1 MDRFE
6 LRLNGGTYTVWW
18 RTLLVVLIWSAV
30 CWPLVAAAAESEHRL
45 TILHTNDLLG
55 RLLPEPYFDEADWGG
70 FARLAYLIAEQ
81 RSTRADS
88 VLIVDGGDALGDSP
102 LAGVDAGR
110 MVVRLMNAMGYD
122 AMAVGNHEFD
132 YGLDSLRIRASEAN
146 FNVLSANVRVAADST
161 ALFAPF
167 VLVERAGLQIA
178 LIGLLSPQALK
189 VINPVKNPALNI
201 DDPHLVLKTLL
212 EGPAGQA
219 DLQVILVHMSAQ
231 EARDLVRTFPQVDLC
246 IAGGFGRETRR
257 GAGEHV
263 VRFAGGGYLVTTPGW
278 GAFLGQVEMTVR
290 REEDKVV
297 LVDVQPR
304 LVPISPEV
312 LQDQT
317 VASLIDEQQETAQ
330 RAQQQQLG
338 NTKEPIEDAAQW
350 VADLI
355 RTRLKTEVSVIN
367 QGTLRSLT
375 LDGDIQ
381 LGTLANLV
389 RYDDVLVRVEVLGS
403 QLKAMADSSAKRTS
417 GSQRLVFSGYDVQA
431 SLIGGRP
438 LVPEEKYQVAT
449 TSYLA
454 SGGDDYWTKK
464 EAPNMESAD
473 WITLKQMLKEH
484 IRRYPNLGRW
494 DGVRRGGQSVWK
506 NSTKLNGS
514 LSHTTLDASAGR
526 YSGVSFLGGHDAL
539 AWNGQFES
547 RTSYLSQR
555 GTLVALL
562 RSGFGQLRARS
573 SLREAV
579 DRLEGDVLYTWSQRQ
594 FAPFLGLDINTVWT
608 AASGEKHPLA
618 LRFKGGLHK
627 KWGPDTGVRVG
638 LAVEKDYVQAT
649 NVMGLEIAPEY
660 KEELWPGNIVSSQ
673 AKFFWGVRQ
682 RSTLSLQNFNSLRI
696 RLLGN
701 LAATLDANFFLHR
714 DSQVQALA
722 VKSELQ
728 VGLGYAWSEK
738 WL

>member
-6 LRLNGGTYTVWW
+6 LRFNRGTYKVWW
-18 RTLLVVLIWSAV
+18 ITLLAVLIWDAA
-30 CWPLVAAAAESEHRL
+30 CCPLAAAAAEGEHRL

-81 RSTRADS
+81 RNTRADS
-88 VLIVDGGDALGDSP
+88 VLVVDGGDALGDSP
-102 LAGVDAGR
+102 LAGVDAGQ
-110 MVVRLMNAMGYD
+110 MVVRLMNGMGYD
-122 AMAVGNHEFD
+122 ALAVGNHEFD

-146 FNVLSANVRVAADST
+146 FNVLSANVRVATDST
-161 ALFAPF
+161 ALFTPF
-167 VLVERAGLQIA
+167 VFVERAGLQIA

-212 EGPAGQA
+212 EGPAGRA

-231 EARDLVRTFPQVDLC
+231 EARDLVRAFPQVDLC

-257 GAGEHV
+257 GASEHV

-290 REEDKVV
+290 REGDEVV

-312 LQDQT
+312 SQDQT
-317 VASLIDEQQETAQ
+317 VASLIDEQQEAVQ

-338 NTKEPIEDAAQW
+338 NTNEPIEDAAQW
-350 VADLI
+350 AADLI
-355 RTRLKTEVSVIN
+355 RTRLNTEVSVIN

-381 LGTLANLV
+381 LGTLARLV
-389 RYDDVLVRVEVLGS
+389 RYDDILVRVEVLGS
-403 QLKAMADSSAKRTS
+403 QLKAMADNSAKRPS
-417 GSQRLVFSGYDVQA
+417 GGQRLVFSGYDVKT

-473 WITLKQMLKEH
+473 WVTLQQMLEDH

-494 DGVRRGGQSVWK
+494 DGVRRGGRSVWK

-514 LSHTTLDASAGR
+514 LSHTTLDASASR

-547 RTSYLSQR
+547 RTSYESQR

-579 DRLEGDVLYTWSQRQ
+579 DRLEGDVLYTWSQRGL
-594 FAPFLGLDINTVWT
+594 APFLGLDINTVWT
-608 AASGEKHPLA
+608 AALGEKHPL
-618 LRFKGGLHK
+618 GGLHK
-627 KWGPDTGVRVG
+627 KFGSDAGVRVG
-638 LAVEKDYVQAT
+638 LAVERDHVQAT

-660 KEELWPGNIVSSQ
+660 KEELRPGNVVSSQ

>member
-1 MDRFE
+1 MNRLE
-6 LRLNGGTYTVWW
+6 LRLNRGSYTVRW
-18 RTLLVVLIWSAV
+18 RILLAVLIWSA
-30 CWPLVAAAAESEHRL
+30 VAAAAESEHRL

-102 LAGVDAGR
+102 LAGMDAGR
-110 MVVRLMNAMGYD
+110 MVVRLMNGMGYD
-122 AMAVGNHEFD
+122 ALAVGNHEFD

-146 FNVLSANVRVAADST
+146 FNVLSANVRVAPDGT
-161 ALFAPF
+161 ALFTPF

-189 VINPVKNPALNI
+189 VINLVKNPALNI
-201 DDPHLVLKTLL
+201 DDPHLILKTLL
-212 EGPAGQA
+212 AGPAGQA
-219 DLQVILVHMSAQ
+219 DLQVLLVHMSAQ
-231 EARDLVRTFPQVDLC
+231 EARDLVGAFPQVDLC

-278 GAFLGQVEMTVR
+278 GAFLGWVDMTVR
-290 REEDKVV
+290 REEGKVV
-297 LVDVQPR
+297 LMDVQPR

-312 LQDQT
+312 AQDQT
-317 VASLIDEQQETAQ
+317 VASLIGEQQETAQ
-330 RAQQQQLG
+330 RVQQQQLG

-355 RTRLKTEVSVIN
+355 RTRLNTEVSVIN

-375 LDGDIQ
+375 LDGAIQ
-381 LGTLANLV
+381 LETLANLV

-403 QLKAMADSSAKRTS
+403 QLKAMADSSAKRPS
-417 GSQRLVFSGYDVQA
+417 GSQRLVFSGYDVQT

-454 SGGDDYWTKK
+454 SGGDDYWTKR

-473 WITLKQMLKEH
+473 WITLKQMLEEH
-484 IRRYPNLGRW
+484 IRKYPNLGRW
-494 DGVRRGGQSVWK
+494 DGVRQGGRSVWK

-514 LSHTTLDASAGR
+514 LSHTTLDASASR

-579 DRLEGDVLYTWSQRQ
+579 DRLEGDVLYTWSQRRL
-594 FAPFLGLDINTVWT
+594 APFLGLDINTVWT

-627 KWGPDTGVRVG
+627 KWAPDTGVRVG
-638 LAVEKDYVQAT
+638 LAMERDQVQAT

-660 KEELWPGNIVSSQ
+660 KEELRPGNVVSSQ

>member
-1 MDRFE
+1 M
-6 LRLNGGTYTVWW
+6 
-18 RTLLVVLIWSAV
+18 
-30 CWPLVAAAAESEHRL
+30 
-45 TILHTNDLLG
+45 
-55 RLLPEPYFDEADWGG
+55 
-70 FARLAYLIAEQ
+70 
-81 RSTRADS
+81 
-88 VLIVDGGDALGDSP
+88 
-102 LAGVDAGR
+102 
-110 MVVRLMNAMGYD
+110 
-122 AMAVGNHEFD
+122 
-132 YGLDSLRIRASEAN
+132 
-146 FNVLSANVRVAADST
+146 
-161 ALFAPF
+161 
-167 VLVERAGLQIA
+167 
-178 LIGLLSPQALK
+178 
-189 VINPVKNPALNI
+189 
-201 DDPHLVLKTLL
+201 
-212 EGPAGQA
+212 
-219 DLQVILVHMSAQ
+219 
-231 EARDLVRTFPQVDLC
+231 
-246 IAGGFGRETRR
+246 
-257 GAGEHV
+257 
-263 VRFAGGGYLVTTPGW
+263 
-278 GAFLGQVEMTVR
+278 
-290 REEDKVV
+290 
-297 LVDVQPR
+297 
-304 LVPISPEV
+304 
-312 LQDQT
+312 
-317 VASLIDEQQETAQ
+317 ASLIDEQQETAQ
-330 RAQQQQLG
+330 RTQQQQLG
-338 NTKEPIEDAAQW
+338 NAKEPIEDATQW

-355 RTRLKTEVSVIN
+355 RTRLNTEVSVIN

-375 LDGDIQ
+375 LDGAIQ

-403 QLKAMADSSAKRTS
+403 RLKAMADSSAKRTS
-417 GSQRLVFSGYDVQA
+417 GSQRLVFSGYDVETG
-431 SLIGGRP
+431 LIGGRP

-454 SGGDDYWTKK
+454 SGGDSYWTKK
-464 EAPNMESAD
+464 EALDMESGN
-473 WITLKQMLKEH
+473 WVTLKQMLEEH
-484 IRRYPNLGRW
+484 IRRYTNLGRW
-494 DGVRRGGQSVWK
+494 DGVRRGGRSVWK

-514 LSHTTLDASAGR
+514 LSHTTLDASASR

-547 RTSYLSQR
+547 RTSYESQR

-579 DRLEGDVLYTWSQRQ
+579 DRLEGDVLYTWSQRGL
-594 FAPFLGLDINTVWT
+594 APFLGLDINTVWT
-608 AASGEKHPLA
+608 AVSGEKHPLA

-627 KWGPDTGVRVG
+627 KFGSDAGVRVG
-638 LAVEKDYVQAT
+638 LAVERDHVQAT

-660 KEELWPGNIVSSQ
+660 KEKLRPGNVVSSQ

>member
-1 MDRFE
+1 MN
-6 LRLNGGTYTVWW
+6 RLKLCLNWGAYTVWW
-18 RTLLVVLIWSAV
+18 RTLLMVLIWS
-30 CWPLVAAAAESEHRL
+30 AAAAESEHRL

-102 LAGVDAGR
+102 LAGMDAGR
-110 MVVRLMNAMGYD
+110 MVVRLMNGMGYD
-122 AMAVGNHEFD
+122 ALAVGNHEFD

-161 ALFAPF
+161 ALFTPF

-178 LIGLLSPQALK
+178 LIGLLSPQAIK

-201 DDPHLVLKTLL
+201 DGPNRVLKTLL
-212 EGPAGQA
+212 AGPAGQA
-219 DLQVILVHMSAQ
+219 DLQVLLVHMSAQ
-231 EARDLVRTFPQVDLC
+231 EARDLVRAFPQVDLC

-278 GAFLGQVEMTVR
+278 GAFLGRVDMIVR
-290 REEDKVV
+290 RAEDKVV

-312 LQDQT
+312 SQDQT

-355 RTRLKTEVSVIN
+355 RTRLNTEVSVIN

-417 GSQRLVFSGYDVQA
+417 GSQRLVFSGYDVETG
-431 SLIGGRP
+431 LIGGRP

-449 TSYLA
+449 TSYIA
-454 SGGDDYWTKK
+454 SGGDSYWTK
-464 EAPNMESAD
+464 EAALDMESAD
-473 WITLKQMLKEH
+473 WVTLKQMLEEH
-484 IRRYPNLGRW
+484 IRRHPNLGRW
-494 DGVRRGGQSVWK
+494 DGVRRGGRSVWK

-608 AASGEKHPLA
+608 GASGEKHPLA

-627 KWGPDTGVRVG
+627 KFGSDAGVRVG
-638 LAVEKDYVQAT
+638 LAVERDQVQAT

-660 KEELWPGNIVSSQ
+660 KEELRPGNVVSSQ

>member
-1 MDRFE
+1 MR
-6 LRLNGGTYTVWW
+6 
-18 RTLLVVLIWSAV
+18 
-30 CWPLVAAAAESEHRL
+30 PLPQESEHRL

-55 RLLPEPYFDEADWGG
+55 RLLPEPYFDEADRGG

-81 RSTRADS
+81 QSGRSDS
-88 VLIVDGGDALGDSP
+88 ILVLDGGDALGDSP

-110 MVVRLMNAMGYD
+110 MVVQLMNAMGYD
-122 AMAVGNHEFD
+122 AMVVGNHEFD
-132 YGLDSLRIRASEAN
+132 YGLDSLRVRASEAN
-146 FNVLSANVRVAADST
+146 FNMLSANVRVASDST

-201 DDPHLVLKTLL
+201 DDAHLVLKTLL
-212 EGPAGQA
+212 EGPAGRA
-219 DLQVILVHMSAQ
+219 DLQVVLVHMSAQ
-231 EARDLVRTFPQVDLC
+231 EARDLVRASPQVDLC
-246 IAGGFGRETRR
+246 IAGGFARETRK
-257 GAGEHV
+257 GALEHV
-263 VRFAGGGYLVTTPGW
+263 VRFAGGGYLVTTPGR
-278 GAFLGQVEMTVR
+278 GAFLGQVNMTVR
-290 REEDKVV
+290 REEDRVV

-338 NTKEPIEDAAQW
+338 NTNEPIEDAAQW

-355 RTRLKTEVSVIN
+355 RTRLNTEVSVIN

-403 QLKAMADSSAKRTS
+403 QLAAMAASSAKRTL
-417 GSQRLVFSGYDVQA
+417 GGQRLVFSGYDVET

-464 EAPNMESAD
+464 EAIDMESAD
-473 WITLKQMLKEH
+473 WITLKQMLEEH

-494 DGVRRGGQSVWK
+494 DGVQRDGRSVWK

-514 LSHTTLDASAGR
+514 LSHTTLDASASR

-539 AWNGQFES
+539 AWSGQFES
-547 RTSYLSQR
+547 RTSYESQR

-562 RSGFGQLRARS
+562 RSGFGQLRVRS

-579 DRLEGDVLYTWSQRQ
+579 DRLEGDVLYTWSQRRL
-594 FAPFLGLDINTVWT
+594 APFFGLDINTVWT
-608 AASGEKHPLA
+608 AAAGEKHPLA

-627 KWGPDTGVRVG
+627 KWARM
-638 LAVEKDYVQAT
+638 LASALVWLWRETTVQAT

-696 RLLGN
+696 RLLSN

>member
-1 MDRFE
+1 MRASRLQSSNSESSNRFFAEIDSLNRLE
-6 LRLNGGTYTVWW
+6 LRLNRGAYTVWW
-18 RTLLVVLIWSAV
+18 RTLLMVLIWSAA
-30 CWPLVAAAAESEHRL
+30 AAAAESEHRL

-70 FARLAYLIAEQ
+70 FARLAHLIKDQ
-81 RSTRADS
+81 RSARSDS
-88 VLIVDGGDALGDSP
+88 ILIVDGGDALGDSP

-110 MVVRLMNAMGYD
+110 MVVQLMNAMGYD
-122 AMAVGNHEFD
+122 AMVVGNHEFD
-132 YGLDSLRIRASEAN
+132 YGLDSLRVRASEAN
-146 FNVLSANVRVAADST
+146 FNILSSNVRVASDST
-161 ALFAPF
+161 ALFTPF

-189 VINPVKNPALNI
+189 VVNPVKNPALNI

-212 EGPAGQA
+212 DGPAGQA
-219 DLQVILVHMSAQ
+219 DLQVILVHMGAQ
-231 EARDLVRTFPQVDLC
+231 EARDLVRAFPQADLC

-278 GAFLGQVEMTVR
+278 GAFLGQMDMTLR
-290 REEDKVV
+290 REGDEVI

-304 LVPISPEV
+304 LVPISSKVP
-312 LQDQT
+312 QDQT
-317 VASLIDEQQETAQ
+317 VASLIDEQQESAQ

-338 NTKEPIEDAAQW
+338 NTNEPIEDTAQW

-367 QGTLRSLT
+367 QGTLRVLT

-403 QLKAMADSSAKRTS
+403 QLKAMADGSAKRPS

-454 SGGDDYWTKK
+454 SGGDSYWTKE
-464 EAPNMESAD
+464 EALDMESGD
-473 WITLKQMLKEH
+473 WITLKQMLEEH

-494 DGVRRGGQSVWK
+494 DGVRQDGRSVWK

-514 LSHTTLDASAGR
+514 LSHTTLDASASR

-579 DRLEGDVLYTWSQRQ
+579 DRLEGDVLYTWSQRRL
-594 FAPFLGLDINTVWT
+594 APFLGLDINTVWT

-627 KWGPDTGVRVG
+627 KWARI
-638 LAVEKDYVQAT
+638 LASALVW
-649 NVMGLEIAPEY
+649 
-660 KEELWPGNIVSSQ
+660 LWRKTTSKRPI
-673 AKFFWGVRQ
+673 
-682 RSTLSLQNFNSLRI
+682 
-696 RLLGN
+696 
-701 LAATLDANFFLHR
+701 
-714 DSQVQALA
+714 
-722 VKSELQ
+722 
-728 VGLGYAWSEK
+728 
-738 WL
+738 

>member
-1 MDRFE
+1 MDRLE
-6 LRLNGGTYTVWW
+6 LRFNRGIYKVWW
-18 RTLLVVLIWSAV
+18 VTLLAVLIWDAA
-30 CWPLVAAAAESEHRL
+30 CCPLAATAAESEHRL

-70 FARLAYLIAEQ
+70 FARLAHLIKEQ
-81 RSTRADS
+81 RSARSDS
-88 VLIVDGGDALGDSP
+88 ILIVDGGDALGDSP

-110 MVVRLMNAMGYD
+110 MVVQLMNAMGYD
-122 AMAVGNHEFD
+122 AMVVGNHEFD
-132 YGLDSLRIRASEAN
+132 YGLDSLRVRASEAN
-146 FNVLSANVRVAADST
+146 FNILSSNVRVASDST
-161 ALFAPF
+161 ALFTPF

-201 DDPHLVLKTLL
+201 DDAHLVLQTLL
-212 EGPAGQA
+212 EGPAGRA
-219 DLQVILVHMSAQ
+219 DLQVVLVHMSAQ
-231 EARDLVRTFPQVDLC
+231 EARDLVRAFPQVDLC

-263 VRFAGGGYLVTTPGW
+263 VRFARGGYLVTTPGR
-278 GAFLGQVEMTVR
+278 GAFLGQVAMTVR
-290 REEDKVV
+290 REEDRVV

-312 LQDQT
+312 IQDQT
-317 VASLIDEQQETAQ
+317 VASLIDEQQESAQ

-338 NTKEPIEDAAQW
+338 NTNEPIEDAAQW

-355 RTRLKTEVSVIN
+355 RTRLNTEVSVIN
-367 QGTLRSLT
+367 QGTLRVLT
-375 LDGDIQ
+375 LDGAIQ
-381 LGTLANLV
+381 LGTLVNLV

-403 QLKAMADSSAKRTS
+403 QLTAMAASSAKRTL
-417 GSQRLVFSGYDVQA
+417 GGQRLVFSGYDVET
-431 SLIGGRP
+431 SSIGGRP

-464 EAPNMESAD
+464 EALNMESAD
-473 WITLKQMLKEH
+473 WIALKQMLEEH

-494 DGVRRGGQSVWK
+494 DGVQRDGRSVWK

-514 LSHTTLDASAGR
+514 LSHTTLDASASR

-539 AWNGQFES
+539 AWSGQFES
-547 RTSYLSQR
+547 RTSYESQR

-562 RSGFGQLRARS
+562 RSGFGQLRVRS

-579 DRLEGDVLYTWSQRQ
+579 DRLEGDVLYTWSQRRL
-594 FAPFLGLDINTVWT
+594 APFFGLDINTVWT
-608 AASGEKHPLA
+608 AAAGEKHPLA

-627 KWGPDTGVRVG
+627 KWGPDAGVRVG
-638 LAVEKDYVQAT
+638 LAVERDQVQAT

-673 AKFFWGVRQ
+673 TKFFWGVRQ

-696 RLLGN
+696 RLLSN
-701 LAATLDANFFLHR
+701 LAVTLDANFFLHR